1 MGHDGRE
8 DNMTTFDTVRNL
20 ERREIDRL
28 GAHLAPLDDQG
39 WLEQSYCTEWRVYQV
54 IAHLAS
60 GARILRGSLAQWFD
74 GGAPMTAEEMQRI
87 WARAN
92 ALTPEQMHGEY
103 RDAVQDYFARLDAL
117 PSEVGSREVDMFLG
131 RRPVQD
137 MLLLRLHEVV
147 LHTWDV
153 LAARDRTA
161 RIPAEAVDVLRPIQ
175 LQLRALRTPA
185 LLAGKRVRVR
195 TTEGPW
201 QTLLDF
207 RGEKPAVTDD
217 PATEADLTVEG
228 PDEELCRLLGGRH
241 FLPGAVPHLSWE
253 GGSYQEVIALA
264 IFGA

>member
-1 MGHDGRE
+1 
-8 DNMTTFDTVRNL
+8 MTTFDTVRNL
-20 ERREIDRL
+20 ERREMDRL
-28 GAHLAPLDDQG
+28 GTHLAPLDDQG

-60 GARILRGSLAQWFD
+60 GARILGGARAPGWFD
-74 GGAPMTAEEMQRI
+74 GGAPMTSEEMQRI

-117 PSEVGSREVDMFLG
+117 PSEAGSREVDMFLG

-137 MLLLRLHEVV
+137 MLLLRLHEVA

-161 RIPAEAVDVLRPIQ
+161 CIPAAAVDVLRPIQ

-201 QTLLDF
+201 QALLDF
-207 RGEKPAVTDD
+207 RGETPAVTDD
-217 PATEADLTVEG
+217 SATEVDLTVEG

-253 GGSYQEVIALA
+253 GGSYQEVTALA

>member
-1 MGHDGRE
+1 
-8 DNMTTFDTVRNL
+8 MTTFDTVRSL
-20 ERREIDRL
+20 ERREMDRL
-28 GAHLAPLDDQG
+28 SAHLAPLDDQG

-60 GARILRGSLAQWFD
+60 GARILQGSLVQWFD
-74 GGAPMTAEEMQRI
+74 DGPPMTAEEMQRI

-92 ALTPEQMHGEY
+92 AQTPEQMHGEY
-103 RDAVQDYFARLDAL
+103 RDAAQDYFARLDAL
-117 PSEVGSREVDMFLG
+117 PSDAGSHEVDMFLG
-131 RRPVQD
+131 RRPVRD

-185 LLAGKRVRVR
+185 LLAGKRVRLR
-195 TTEGPW
+195 TPEGSW
-201 QTLLDF
+201 QSLLDF
-207 RGEKPAVTDD
+207 RGEKPAVSDD
-217 PATEADLTVEG
+217 QAVDADLTVEA
-228 PDEELCRLLGGRH
+228 PNEELCRLLGGRH
-241 FLPGAVPHLSWE
+241 FLPGAVPHLTWQ
-253 GGSYQEVIALA
+253 GGSYQEVTALA